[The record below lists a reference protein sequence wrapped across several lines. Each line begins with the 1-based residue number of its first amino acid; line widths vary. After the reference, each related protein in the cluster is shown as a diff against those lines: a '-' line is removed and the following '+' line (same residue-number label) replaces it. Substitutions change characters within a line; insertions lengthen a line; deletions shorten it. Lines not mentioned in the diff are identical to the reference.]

1 MVWYSES
8 MSLRSAVSKF
18 VHRTLRVPYSLH
30 WYEFQSPKR
39 PKATYVFIHG
49 IGNTLHA
56 WDNVVAGLPSD
67 VRVIGIDLLGF
78 GESPK
83 PSWAIYDAKT
93 QARSVAMT
101 LLGLRMAHQPVLVGH
116 SLGALVSVEVA
127 KRYPLIARR
136 LILCS
141 PPFYKPKTLDGKRTP
156 SLDDMLR
163 TLYETA
169 RKHPDQLQ
177 YFSQMAVKVGLANKA
192 LTINDTT
199 IASYTAA
206 LESSIIN
213 QTALTDVGRLKLP
226 ITIFYGLF
234 DPVVIRK
241 HIIVLAKDKPN
252 ISLIRVNA
260 GHEILGNYAK
270 RLTTYI
276 SEMTS

>member
-1 MVWYSES
+1 

-67 VRVIGIDLLGF
+67 VSVIGIDLLGF

-169 RKHPDQLQ
+169 VSTPI
-177 YFSQMAVKVGLANKA
+177 SC
-192 LTINDTT
+192 
-199 IASYTAA
+199 
-206 LESSIIN
+206 SIFPKWP
-213 QTALTDVGRLKLP
+213 LK
-226 ITIFYGLF
+226 
-234 DPVVIRK
+234 
-241 HIIVLAKDKPN
+241 
-252 ISLIRVNA
+252 
-260 GHEILGNYAK
+260 
-270 RLTTYI
+270 
-276 SEMTS
+276 

>member
-1 MVWYSES
+1 MKSGLSV
-8 MSLRSAVSKF
+8 F
-18 VHRTLRVPYSLH
+18 IHRTLRVPYGLH

-56 WDNVVAGLPSD
+56 WDNVAAGLPAN

-78 GESPK
+78 GKSPK
-83 PSWAIYDAKT
+83 PTWAIYNAKT
-93 QARSVAMT
+93 QARSVVMT
-101 LLGLRMAHQPVLVGH
+101 LLGLRMSHQPVLVGH
-116 SLGALVSVEVA
+116 SLGALVSVEIA
-127 KRYPLIARR
+127 KRYPLLARQ

-141 PPFYKPKTLDGKRTP
+141 PPFYKPKALDGKRT
-156 SLDDMLR
+156 SSIDDMLR

-169 RKHPDQLQ
+169 RKHPEQLQ

-213 QTALTDVGRLKLP
+213 QTALSDVNKLNLP

-241 HIIVLAKDKPN
+241 HIITLAQDKPN

-260 GHEILGNYAK
+260 AHEILGNYAK
-270 RLTTYI
+270 QLARYI
-276 SEMTS
+276 SDLTNG